1 MARFTTPVY
10 HPNIDEGGRICLD
23 ILKPAPHGSWKPSIN
38 LSSVL
43 TSLQVLLAEPNPED
57 PLVPEIANIFR
68 FKREEFEQKAKA
80 MTQKHA
86 RKEEEKENKRTIE
99 DKRGG
104 EKKLKI

>member
-1 MARFTTPVY
+1 MT
-10 HPNIDEGGRICLD
+10 
-23 ILKPAPHGSWKPSIN
+23 
-38 LSSVL
+38 
-43 TSLQVLLAEPNPED
+43 
-57 PLVPEIANIFR
+57 R

>member
-1 MARFTTPVY
+1 MGDLV
-10 HPNIDEGGRICLD
+10 
-23 ILKPAPHGSWKPSIN
+23 
-38 LSSVL
+38 SVVSYFL
-43 TSLQVLLAEPNPED
+43 TSFLPSVT
-57 PLVPEIANIFR
+57 R

-86 RKEEEKENKRTIE
+86 KKEEEKENKRTIE